1 MKGCV
6 FMPVYKVK
14 GKRKYYFMCRY
25 STATGERKQY
35 HSKQYD
41 TRKEAEIA
49 ESAFKVSDKPSSSVL
64 FLDVAMEW
72 MRSAAQNNSASTLTS
87 KEYYI
92 RGYFEPFHKMRIA
105 NITAMDV
112 KRKLIESDRLIFTR
126 KFSELSTICKNRALD
141 YLCSI
146 FSYAQV
152 YYGLQNNP
160 MNQIERFK
168 ATSKERLTEMRFL
181 DVDEFNEV
189 YSCAKNMNE
198 DFADIFFM
206 LFWTGLRLN
215 ECLSLTFE
223 DFNGKSVH
231 VSKQYI
237 TKNGGYWDAL
247 KTKNSVRD
255 VELNNKCIEII
266 DKRYK
271 MYSNK
276 PEFNESWFIFGGYKY
291 IRVCYVRWWK
301 KKVVEKCGV
310 EYFRMHD
317 LRHSH
322 VAYLISKNIPM
333 YNISRRLGHSGIN
346 ITMNRYGHLTKDANN
361 VLISAINEE

>member
-1 MKGCV
+1 
-6 FMPVYKVK
+6 MPVYKVK
-14 GKRKYYFMCRY
+14 DKRKYYFMCRY

-41 TRKEAEIA
+41 TRKEAEMA
-49 ESAFKVSDKPSSSVL
+49 ESAFKVSDKPASSML

-72 MRSAAQNNSASTLTS
+72 MHSAEQNNSASTLEL
-87 KEYYI
+87 KEYFI

-105 NITAMDV
+105 DITAMDI
-112 KRKLIESDRLIFTR
+112 KRKLIDSDRLIFSGT
-126 KFSELSTICKNRALD
+126 FSDMSTVTKNKALS
-141 YLCSI
+141 YLYSI

-168 ATSKERLTEMRFL
+168 TTSKERLTEMRFL
-181 DVDEFNEV
+181 DVDEFNKA
-189 YSCAKNMNE
+189 YSCAKNINE

-223 DFNGKSVH
+223 DFNGDSVH

-237 TKNGGYWDAL
+237 ARNGGYWDAL

-255 VELNNKCIEII
+255 VDLNNKCIEII

-276 PEFNESWFIFGGYKY
+276 PKFNESWFIFGGYKR
-291 IRVCYVRWWK
+291 ICVDSVRRYK
-301 KKVVEKCGV
+301 NKVIEKCGI

-333 YNISRRLGHSGIN
+333 YNISRRLGHAGID

>member
-1 MKGCV
+1 
-6 FMPVYKVK
+6 MPVYKVK

-41 TRKEAEIA
+41 TRKEAEMA
-49 ESAFKVSDKPSSSVL
+49 ESAFKVSDKPASSVL
-64 FLDVAMEW
+64 FLDVALEW
-72 MRSAAQNNSASTLTS
+72 INSSAPNNSYGTLES
-87 KEYYI
+87 KKYYVD
-92 RGYFEPFHKMRIA
+92 GYFEPFHKMRIA
-105 NITAMDV
+105 DITTMDI
-112 KRKLIESDRLIFTR
+112 KRKLINSDRLIYT
-126 KFSELSTICKNRALD
+126 KSFSEMSTITKNKALS

-146 FSYAQV
+146 FSYAQI

-160 MNQIERFK
+160 ANHIERFK
-168 ATSKERLTEMRFL
+168 ATTKERLNEMRFL
-181 DVDEFNEV
+181 DVNEFNEV
-189 YSCAKNMNE
+189 YSCAKNVND
-198 DFADIFFM
+198 DFADILYM

-223 DFNGKSVH
+223 DFNGTSVH

-237 TKNGGYWDAL
+237 ARNGGYWDAL

-255 VELNNKCIEII
+255 VELNYKCIETVE
-266 DKRYK
+266 KRYK

-276 PEFNESWFIFGGYKY
+276 PKFNESWFIFGGYKH
-291 IRVCYVRWWK
+291 ICPASVRQWK
-301 KKVVEKCGV
+301 NKTIEKYGF
-310 EYFRMHD
+310 EFFRLHD

-333 YNISRRLGHSGIN
+333 YNISRRLGHSGID
-346 ITMNRYGHLTKDANN
+346 ITMNRYGHLTKDANMM
-361 VLISAINEE
+361 LINAINKE